1 MLRALTHFDC
11 FFGIAVIYSI
21 SIIAFIKKNLRDH
34 RRLYMKFSTRAIHA
48 GQEPDPT
55 TGAIM
60 TPIYQTS
67 TYAQSGIGE
76 HKGYEY
82 ARTGNP
88 TRTALEECIAS
99 LENGAYGLAFASGLA
114 AEQAILSLL
123 STGDHL
129 LACDDLYGGTYRLFE
144 RILRRYQIDTTYLTT
159 DLAADYEKAIRPNT
173 KLIWL
178 ETPTNPMLRL
188 TDIQAIAEVAHRHKI
203 LLVVDNTFASPY
215 FQQPLQLGA
224 DIVVHSTTK
233 YINGHSDVIGGA
245 LVVNDERVYEDLK
258 FYQNAA
264 GGVPG
269 PFDVWLTLRGI
280 KTLAVRMRQH
290 EENARTVAAF
300 LAEHPRVEKIY
311 YPGLPSHPDHEL
323 AKRQMSGFGGMVSF
337 QFKGQFSDVDTVVR
351 RLKVFTFAE
360 SLGGVESLVCHP
372 ATMTHASIPKE
383 LRDSRGITD
392 TLLRLSIGIE
402 DVADLIADLQQALA

>member
-1 MLRALTHFDC
+1 
-11 FFGIAVIYSI
+11 
-21 SIIAFIKKNLRDH
+21 
-34 RRLYMKFSTRAIHA
+34 MKFATKAIHA

-67 TYAQSGIGE
+67 TYAQAGIGD

-82 ARTGNP
+82 ARSGNP
-88 TRTALEECIAS
+88 TRTALEECLAS
-99 LENGAYGLAFASGLA
+99 LENGTYGLAFASGLA
-114 AEQAILSLL
+114 AESAVLSLL
-123 STGDHL
+123 KAGDHIVS
-129 LACDDLYGGTYRLFE
+129 CDDLYGGSFRLFE
-144 RILRRYQIDTTYLTT
+144 RILRGYTIEASYVTANTV
-159 DLAADYEKAIRPNT
+159 AEYERAIRPNT

-178 ETPTNPMLRL
+178 ETPTNPLLRL
-188 TDIQAIAEVAHRHKI
+188 VDIRAVADIAHKHNL
-203 LLVVDNTFASPY
+203 LLVVDNTFSSPY
-215 FQQPLQLGA
+215 FQRPLDLGA
-224 DIVVHSTTK
+224 DIVLHSTTK

-245 LVVNDERVYEDLK
+245 VVLNNEEVYQAIK

-290 EENARTVAAF
+290 EENAQSVARF

-311 YPGLPSHPDHEL
+311 YPGLASHPDHEL
-323 AKRQMSGFGGMVSF
+323 AKKQMSGFGGMVSF
-337 QFKGQFSDVDTVVR
+337 QFKGTQDDVDRVIR
-351 RLKVFTFAE
+351 RFKVFTFAE

-372 ATMTHASIPKE
+372 TSMTHGSIPKE
-383 LRDSRGITD
+383 VREARGLTD
-392 TLLRLSIGIE
+392 TLLRLSVGIE
-402 DVADLIADLQQALA
+402 DIEDILADLKQALAE